1 MAGKTSE
8 LRIETIAE
16 KLEALEETIIL
27 RLIDRAQ
34 FKTNLIAY
42 QDGKI
47 AVQGE
52 PEKSLFDLR
61 LRYHEE
67 MDAVF
72 GRFLFPEE
80 RPFNRDLPEARRNV
94 YGIPAVL
101 NLPNYD
107 LVNLTEEIR
116 SSYLSLVPR
125 ICSDGDDGQYG
136 SSTEHDVY
144 ALQAI
149 SRRIHYGAMYVAES
163 KYRAD
168 NRTYEALIQ
177 QDDRSGIEKRL
188 TRPEVEDQICR
199 RVVVKTDKIQS
210 EADQRIRVLIEP
222 EVVKEFYRM
231 TLIPLT
237 KRGEVLYLLNRG
249 RKKSR
254 QKDIGDKERIS

>member
-1 MAGKTSE
+1 MAENLSE

-34 FKTNLIAY
+34 FKTNTIAY
-42 QDGKI
+42 QAGKI
-47 AVQGE
+47 AFQGE
-52 PEKSLFDLR
+52 PEKSLFELR
-61 LRYHEE
+61 IRYHEE

-80 RPFNRDLPEARRNV
+80 RPFNRDLPEARRKV
-94 YGIPAVL
+94 YGVPDVL
-101 NLPNYD
+101 NLPDYD
-107 LVNLTEEIR
+107 LVNLTGDIR
-116 SSYLSLVPR
+116 SSYLALVPR
-125 ICSDGDDGQYG
+125 ICTDGDDEQYG

-168 NRTYEALIQ
+168 SRVYETLIQ
-177 QDDRSGIEKRL
+177 QDDRPGIEKRL
-188 TRPEVEDQICR
+188 TRPEVEDQICH
-199 RVVVKTDKIQS
+199 RVVVKTEKIQD
-210 EADQRIRVLIEP
+210 EANQRIRTLIEP
-222 EVVKEFYRM
+222 EVVQEFYRA

-249 RKKSR
+249 KS
-254 QKDIGDKERIS
+254 